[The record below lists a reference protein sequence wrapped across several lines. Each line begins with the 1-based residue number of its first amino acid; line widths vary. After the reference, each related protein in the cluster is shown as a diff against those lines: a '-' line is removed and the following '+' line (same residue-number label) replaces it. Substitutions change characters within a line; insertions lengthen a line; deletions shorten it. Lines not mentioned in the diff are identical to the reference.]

1 MQDNAR
7 RSDPPATANARPE
20 VISSGRRDDELY
32 SLFQSL
38 FEVTRTAGEH
48 ASAGDFAG
56 IREPLQRRE
65 RLFGRI
71 HELMPGKEQDVLALS
86 KQLKSQ
92 LRAMLQST
100 QEENIRILQ
109 LIHERKKNVL
119 GKIVEIQNRR
129 HVFDYL
135 R

>member
-1 MQDNAR
+1 
-7 RSDPPATANARPE
+7 
-20 VISSGRRDDELY
+20 
-32 SLFQSL
+32 
-38 FEVTRTAGEH
+38 
-48 ASAGDFAG
+48 
-56 IREPLQRRE
+56 
-65 RLFGRI
+65 
-71 HELMPGKEQDVLALS
+71 
-86 KQLKSQ
+86 
-92 LRAMLQST
+92 MLQST